1 MTADGM
7 LSPEPITGESPL
19 PGLSGALGARE
30 VDVPFSTIFARALQ
44 GEPCAVVGLDD
55 QPRVLPMSEWTREA
69 DDHDHALLDLC
80 EGATLDVG
88 CGPGRLTAA
97 LARRRQVALGIDV
110 VHEAVGQTRQR
121 GGSALRRDIY
131 DDLPGEGRWH
141 TALLADGNVGI
152 GGDPVA
158 LLRRVREVIDP
169 RGRIVVEVDAPGVEH
184 RTVWASLETDT
195 SRSRPFRWSVVGLDD
210 IDDIAERAGLAITHT
225 QALGARWVVVLEERR

>member
-1 MTADGM
+1 MTADGT
-7 LSPEPITGESPL
+7 LSPGPITGENPL
-19 PGLSGALGARE
+19 PGSLVERDL
-30 VDVPFSTIFARALQ
+30 DVPFSTIFARALQ

-55 QPRVLPMSEWTREA
+55 EPRVLPMSEWTREA
-69 DDHDHALLDLC
+69 DTHDHALLDLC
-80 EGATLDVG
+80 EGATLDIG

-97 LARRRQVALGIDV
+97 LASRSQVALGIDV
-110 VHEAVGQTRQR
+110 VHEAVGQTRER

-131 DDLPGEGRWH
+131 DELPGEGRWH

-169 RGRIVVEVDAPGVEH
+169 RGRIVIEVEAPGVAH

-210 IDDIAERAGLAITHT
+210 IEDIALQAGLEITHT
-225 QALGARWVVVLEERR
+225 RALGARRIVVLQERR